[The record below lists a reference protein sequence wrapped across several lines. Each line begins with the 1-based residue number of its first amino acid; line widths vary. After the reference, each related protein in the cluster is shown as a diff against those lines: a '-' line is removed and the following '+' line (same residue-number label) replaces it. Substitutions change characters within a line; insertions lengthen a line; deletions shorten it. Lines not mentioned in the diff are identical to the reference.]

1 MMYHSAWCKSHVSTT
16 CCYPDRRCCWLWL
29 WSHVWWQGYAR
40 SSSPLISSLFIPVL
54 VLLTVLDLQSYL
66 CGREQWRLKNCYGCI
81 LFPPSSN
88 NPEFYWEI
96 VHLPFLGTFLKCA
109 FISTSH
115 TGLICSFWFPKPC
128 DGVQDRWNYNQWKV
142 SFSWCVAFSVE
153 GFFLSKKFTQ
163 ENSHQKKQCI
173 EWSTQK

>member
-1 MMYHSAWCKSHVSTT
+1 MQEPCEHNVLLPRQEMLLALVVISCLVARLCKELFPPYLQFIHPCPCAAYCAGLAELFVWPWAMKTEEL
-16 CCYPDRRCCWLWL
+16 LWL
-29 WSHVWWQGYAR
+29 Y
-40 SSSPLISSLFIPVL
+40 FI
-54 VLLTVLDLQSYL
+54 
-66 CGREQWRLKNCYGCI
+66 
-81 LFPPSSN
+81 PPSSN
-88 NPEFYWEI
+88 NPELYWEI

-142 SFSWCVAFSVE
+142 YFSWCVAFSVE